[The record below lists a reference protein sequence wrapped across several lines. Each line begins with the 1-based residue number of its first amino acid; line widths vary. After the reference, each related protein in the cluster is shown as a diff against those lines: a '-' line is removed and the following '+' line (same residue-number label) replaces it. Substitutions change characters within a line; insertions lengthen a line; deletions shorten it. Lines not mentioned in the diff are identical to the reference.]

1 MKKFLIGLILTIVGI
16 AALTLIPSKQE
27 PAPMPWEITVMPDGQ
42 ISVFDIHLG
51 TTNYRQAQ
59 QALGS
64 HGKTSVFSEQGKAD
78 TVEAFFNSINMGGL
92 SAKLVL
98 NLVVERDLIEKMKS
112 RATEARLQP
121 SGAHQYQLSN
131 QDNATLIHAP
141 VSAITYI
148 PSVRLTKE
156 MILHRFGSTDL
167 IKQDPNNI
175 NTAIWQYPTL
185 GLTIYL
191 NDSEKTILQ
200 YQLTDL
206 KVTIE

>member
-1 MKKFLIGLILTIVGI
+1 MIKFLLGLILVVVGI
-16 AALTLIPSKQE
+16 AALLLIPSKQE

-42 ISVFDIHLG
+42 ISVFNIHLG

-59 QALGS
+59 EALHI
-64 HGKTSVFSEQGKAD
+64 HGQTSIFSEEGQD
-78 TVEAFFNSINMGGL
+78 TTVEAFFNSINMGGL

-98 NLVVERDLIEKMKS
+98 NLVVDADIIEKMKS

-121 SGAHQYQLSN
+121 SGAHRYQLGN

-148 PSVRLTKE
+148 PSVRLNKE
-156 MILHRFGSTDL
+156 MVLHRFGFTDL
-167 IKQDPNNI
+167 VSQESENS
-175 NTAIWQYPTL
+175 NTEIWQYPAL

-191 NDSEKTILQ
+191 DDNEKTIMQ
-200 YQLTDL
+200 YQLINTP
-206 KVTIE
+206 